1 MRRGVSVKLFLVD
14 GTPEGLKLV
23 EKSNWTGIGLMCS
36 RTQFVEV
43 QKRAE
48 FERPCVYVLLG
59 PNESDGQLRIYIG
72 EADQG
77 RLRISQHAKSFDFWT
92 HLILFTSKDS
102 NLNKAHV
109 KYIESRLVE
118 LALEAKRAHLENR
131 NQPPSPQLAEADIA
145 DVESFLED
153 MLILYPLLG
162 LNAFEVVK
170 PSSDVATV
178 SGRMLF
184 LTGKGAKATGR
195 ETPEGIVVAAGS
207 QARLDEVE
215 SIHAFVS
222 SLRRTLL
229 ESGVLRA
236 EAGHLVFTQDYLFA
250 SPSTAAM
257 VLLGRTANGRIEWKT
272 EAGTTLK
279 SVQDEELSQS

>member
-14 GTPEGLKLV
+14 GTPEGLKLI

-36 RTQFVEV
+36 RAQFAEV
-43 QKRAE
+43 QKRTE
-48 FERPCVYVLLG
+48 FERPCIYVLLG
-59 PNESDGQLRIYIG
+59 PNESDGQPRIYIG
-72 EADQG
+72 EADLG

-109 KYIESRLVE
+109 KYIESRLVG
-118 LALEAKRAHLENR
+118 LAQEAKRAHLENK

-162 LNAFEVVK
+162 LDAFEVVK
-170 PSSDVATV
+170 SSSDAMTT
-178 SGRMLF
+178 SGRMLY
-184 LTGKGAKATGR
+184 LSGKGAKATGR
-195 ETPEGIVVAAGS
+195 ETPEGIVVVAGS
-207 QARLDEVE
+207 LARLDEVE
-215 SIHAFVS
+215 SIHAFGT
-222 SLRRTLL
+222 SLRQTLI

-236 EAGHLVFTQDYLFA
+236 DAGHYVFTQDYSFA

-272 EAGTTLK
+272 ESGKTLK
-279 SVQDEELSQS
+279 SVQDEELAKG